1 LRALEAVPKRFTI
14 EARNPDRSVSIG
26 DGITVFAPGYGAPF
40 LVESG
45 TGTRMPTMKDY
56 HDLAR
61 LAHALPNQDLSGH
74 LLVHPGD
81 VLAHQAYLL
90 MLQANMV
97 HSDKPFIGSTEG
109 LAGARRTME
118 MASILFGRPVE
129 DYPVAIGLVNS
140 RSPLG
145 YATEMLEA
153 LMEYSRW
160 RQPVIVAALAMAG
173 STAPI
178 TLAGV
183 LAMQN
188 AELLAGVT
196 LNQLISPGTPVIY
209 GSASTNMDMRSGA
222 LAIGSPELSLLA
234 AAHLQLAR
242 YYGLPSRSGG
252 ALTDSSYPDAQAGFE
267 SMLSLATSVQQGT
280 DFVLHAAGI
289 LGSFLAFSYEK
300 FVLDD
305 EMCGMVRRLQQGIK
319 VDPETLAHDVV
330 ATVGP
335 NGNFLTEKHT
345 LVRCRS
351 EFWKPTVSDRRGVEA
366 WLAEG
371 CQDAVGRAHARWQ
384 QLLAEHVDP
393 PLDGATGRQLRKF
406 VEDHLS

>member
-1 LRALEAVPKRFTI
+1 MV
-14 EARNPDRSVSIG
+14 
-26 DGITVFAPGYGAPF
+26 
-40 LVESG
+40 
-45 TGTRMPTMKDY
+45 DY

-109 LAGARRTME
+109 LAGARGTME

-129 DYPVAIGLVNS
+129 DYPVTIGLVNS

-145 YATEMLEA
+145 YTTEMLEA

-160 RQPVIVAALAMAG
+160 RQPVIIAALAMAG

-234 AAHLQLAR
+234 AAHLRLAR
-242 YYGLPSRSGG
+242 HYGLPSRSGG
-252 ALTDSSYPDAQAGFE
+252 SLTDSSYPDAQAGFE
-267 SMLSLATSVQQGT
+267 SMLSLATAVWEGT

-305 EMCGMVRRLQQGIK
+305 EMCGMVRRLQQGIR
-319 VDPETLAHDVV
+319 VNPETLAYDVV
-330 ATVGP
+330 AAVGP

-351 EFWKPTVSDRRGVEA
+351 EFWEPTVNDRRGVDA

-371 CQDAVGRAHARWQ
+371 RQDAVSRAYLRWH

-393 PLDGATGRQLRKF
+393 PLDGVTARQLSKF